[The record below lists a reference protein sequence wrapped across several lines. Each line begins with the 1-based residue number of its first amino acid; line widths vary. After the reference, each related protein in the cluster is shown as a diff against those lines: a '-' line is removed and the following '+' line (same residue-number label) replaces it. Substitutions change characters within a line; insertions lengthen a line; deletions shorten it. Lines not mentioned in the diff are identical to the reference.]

1 MCVISR
7 KVGEL
12 NYIMI
17 KNTHRIVDIKLGGY
31 QPVTSVHN
39 RAAEV
44 LKIELT
50 ERVGDDV
57 NFQVDGNMTL
67 SSGIKAFDLPKLV
80 ESGNLSMCYF
90 ASSYL
95 ADRVPE
101 VAIFD
106 MPFVI
111 GSRQKV
117 YQALDGELGK
127 LFEEKFLKEM
137 GVRILA
143 FWDNGLRHFSNRVRE
158 IRSPIDCEELKI
170 RSMNS
175 EIHQEFFSSLG
186 FEPVYVDVADLVAQV
201 KSGEIDAQ
209 ENPLTNT
216 YNFGTYKYHRYIT
229 LTGHFYGT
237 AFLMVNESM
246 YDDWSPEIKMAM
258 RESVKVAT
266 QKQRNFAEAEDEQ
279 ILKLLNDCDNIIT
292 VLTPAELEVFK
303 SAVKPL
309 VEYHRRNLGDYLFSL
324 VK

>member
-1 MCVISR
+1 M
-7 KVGEL
+7 EL
-12 NYIMI
+12 KQIMARS
-17 KNTHRIVDIKLGGY
+17 KSGIVDIKLGGY
-31 QPVTSVHN
+31 QPASSVHN
-39 RAAEV
+39 RAAEI

-50 ERVGDDV
+50 DRVGDDV
-57 NFQVDGNMTL
+57 SFQIDGNMTL

-111 GSRQKV
+111 GSRQKF

-127 LFEEKFLKEM
+127 LFEEKFLNEM

-143 FWDNGLRHFSNRVRE
+143 FWDNGLRHLSNRVRE
-158 IRSPIDCEELKI
+158 IRSPFDCEKLKI

-175 EIHQEFFSSLG
+175 EIHKEFFSLLG
-186 FEPVYVDVADLVAQV
+186 FEPVYIDVADLVAQV

-229 LTGHFYGT
+229 LTGHFFGT
-237 AFLMVNESM
+237 ALLMVNESI
-246 YDDWSPEIKMAM
+246 YGGWSSEIKMAM
-258 RESVKVAT
+258 GESVKVAT
-266 QKQRNFAEAEDEQ
+266 QKQRSFAEAEDEQ
-279 ILKLLNDCDNIIT
+279 ILKLLDDCDNIVT
-292 VLTPAELEVFK
+292 TLSPKELEGFK
-303 SAVKPL
+303 TAVKPL
-309 VEYHRRNLGDYLFSL
+309 VYLYRRTLGDHLFSL
-324 VK
+324 VE